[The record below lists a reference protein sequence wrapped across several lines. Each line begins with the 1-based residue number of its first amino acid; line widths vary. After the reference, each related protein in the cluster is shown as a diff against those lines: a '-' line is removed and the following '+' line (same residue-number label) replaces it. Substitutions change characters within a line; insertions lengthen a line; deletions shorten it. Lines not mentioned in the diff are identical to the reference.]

1 MAPAHQVDKA
11 EARHEISRLIYG
23 YSEALDGGD
32 LECVG
37 EILKH
42 CVIRVPQN
50 DLEVRGAAAIRK
62 MFEDYTIFYEKT
74 GARAHPDVPSAHPHT
89 CHFVANLLIDV
100 DDDGLH
106 ASSKSYV
113 IVFQAK
119 DGVHW
124 FGSNGRGVYRFDGKT
139 IVRFTTDHGLGG
151 DHVQGIQGD
160 RSGNIYVY
168 SNPGGICRFDGRA
181 FSTLRVADPSMNEWR
196 LEPDDLWFPGAQESG
211 DTTAH
216 G

>member
-1 MAPAHQVDKA
+1 MKATTGIDKA

-32 LECVG
+32 LARVG

-50 DLEVRGAAAIRK
+50 GLEVRGSAAIRK
-62 MFEDYTIFYEKT
+62 MFEDYTIFYDAS
-74 GARAHPDVPSAHPHT
+74 GVRAHPDVPSAHPHT

-113 IVFQAK
+113 IVFQARPGFHLQPIFRNRYHDRFECV
-119 DGVHW
+119 DGEW
-124 FGSNGRGVYRFDGKT
+124 RFVERVEILDE
-139 IVRFTTDHGLGG
+139 F
-151 DHVQGIQGD
+151 QGD
-160 RSGNIYVY
+160 I
-168 SNPGGICRFDGRA
+168 
-181 FSTLRVADPSMNEWR
+181 
-196 LEPDDLWFPGAQESG
+196 
-211 DTTAH
+211 AH
-216 G
+216 HLYITPNTNR

>member
-1 MAPAHQVDKA
+1 MTSAHKVDKA

-32 LECVG
+32 LERVG

-50 DLEVRGAAAIRK
+50 GLEVRGAAAIRE
-62 MFEDYTIFYEKT
+62 MFEQYTIFYDPN
-74 GARAHPDVPSAHPHT
+74 GRAQPDVPGAHPHT

-113 IVFQAK
+113 IVFQARPGFELRPIFRNRYH
-119 DGVHW
+119 D
-124 FGSNGRGVYRFDGKT
+124 RFECVAGEW
-139 IVRFTTDHGLGG
+139 RFTERVEILDEH
-151 DHVQGIQGD
+151 QGD
-160 RSGNIYVY
+160 ISHHLYITPNTGH
-168 SNPGGICRFDGRA
+168 S
-181 FSTLRVADPSMNEWR
+181 
-196 LEPDDLWFPGAQESG
+196 
-211 DTTAH
+211 
-216 G
+216 